1 MIKDKDKINEYY
13 KMLIEKNSNY
23 AGIFYVGV
31 KTTGV
36 FCSQHV
42 LQKSQ
47 KKKIV
52 NFFILQKK
60 HCLLLIDHA
69 NDVSL

>member
-36 FCSQHV
+36 FCRPTCPA
-42 LQKSQ
+42 
-47 KKKIV
+47 KKPKKE
-52 NFFILQKK
+52 NCEFF